1 MKLSEAIKPVSYFKN
16 HMAEAIR
23 QLNEN
28 QGTMII
34 TQNGEAKAAIIDIR
48 EFEQMQETIAMLK
61 LIAQGKKSIAAKR
74 FRPAEDVLRELES
87 RIEKDQD

>member
-34 TQNGEAKAAIIDIR
+34 TQNGVAKATIIDIR
-48 EFEQMQETIAMLK
+48 EFEQMQETIAMLSSFLRGK
-61 LIAQGKKSIAAKR
+61 RVWPQSVSDRLKMSSVTLKAALIR
-74 FRPAEDVLRELES
+74 N
-87 RIEKDQD
+87 

>member
-1 MKLSEAIKPVSYFKN
+1 
-16 HMAEAIR
+16 MAEAIR
-23 QLNEN
+23 QLNDN

-61 LIAQGKKSIAAKR
+61 LIAKGKKSMAAKR
-74 FRPAEDVLRELES
+74 FRPAEDVLRDLES
-87 RIEKDQD
+87 RLDQDIG

>member
-1 MKLSEAIKPVSYFKN
+1 
-16 HMAEAIR
+16 MAEAIR

-61 LIAQGKKSIAAKR
+61 LVAQGKKSMAAKR
-74 FRPAEDVLRELES
+74 FRPAEDVLRDLES
-87 RIEKDQD
+87 RIEQDQG

>member
-1 MKLSEAIKPVSYFKN
+1 MKLSQAIKPVSYFKN

-28 QGTMII
+28 QSTMII

-48 EFEQMQETIAMLK
+48 EFEEMQETIAMLK
-61 LIAQGKKSIAAKR
+61 LIAQGKKSMTAKR
-74 FRPAEDVLRELES
+74 FRPADDVLRELES
-87 RIEKDQD
+87 RIETEQG